1 MPKLMKKILVVL
13 ISLVSLAPSVFLVT
27 QASAS
32 PRQQMISWSS
42 AFLGQMN
49 KYQSTVDQMLPA
61 VKRAIAGDTSAAIT
75 VASQLG
81 KECVAINKLQTSP
94 SPAVNSMVNKTAAH
108 VQNLGKQVLGLILA
122 ISVEPDAAAMY
133 LKQIAQAENSVTTD
147 VKSITALINTWS
159 ALH

>member
-81 KECVAINKLQTSP
+81 KECVAINKLQTSNTIIRTNVLRELP
-94 SPAVNSMVNKTAAH
+94 NFIDSMCIQDPK
-108 VQNLGKQVLGLILA
+108 I
-122 ISVEPDAAAMY
+122 
-133 LKQIAQAENSVTTD
+133 QI
-147 VKSITALINTWS
+147 IRL
-159 ALH
+159 L